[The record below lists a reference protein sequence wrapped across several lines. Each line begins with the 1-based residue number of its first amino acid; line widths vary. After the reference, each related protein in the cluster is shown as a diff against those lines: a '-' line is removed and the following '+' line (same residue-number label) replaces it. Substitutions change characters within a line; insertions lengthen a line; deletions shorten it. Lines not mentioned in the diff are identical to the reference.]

1 MATALRLN
9 SHQVEAA
16 QRLFQVA
23 MQHNFIQGRRTQ
35 NVVAACLYI
44 VCRREHTPRT
54 RAGLR
59 YLAHARM
66 MALTAARAMSCFRP
80 RGAQTC

>member
-1 MATALRLN
+1 VATALRLN

-54 RAGLR
+54 
-59 YLAHARM
+59 
-66 MALTAARAMSCFRP
+66 
-80 RGAQTC
+80 